1 MATRQAEKTASA
13 STLGGEARRPGVGF
27 SGGADAATAGR
38 EACRQAL
45 GGTKPSADDLV
56 LVFATADHDPA
67 ALIQAIRTEAGA
79 AQVTGCTGYRVF
91 TATSRGE
98 LGCAVAY
105 LPAGDVRFGLA
116 SVEEVGD
123 DLEGSARRATAGAR
137 DAAGPD
143 LGHSVIML
151 LSDGLAGDQREF
163 LRGAYQVGGALVP
176 IVGGAAGD
184 NLELEATL
192 LFDGDRIIR
201 NGLVAVWITSPR
213 PIGVGVR
220 HGWRPI
226 GRPLLVTR
234 AERNVIHELDG
245 RPALEHYLA
254 EQGVA
259 GLDVDHLAAE
269 LMDRPLGLATASGR
283 YEVRHV
289 MARGPEGSLVMFG
302 YVPDQ
307 AVVRVMEGDH
317 DGLLAAAA
325 GAAQDAIARLADG
338 PRAAVVFSCTARTAF
353 LGSRLEEEAQV
364 ISDELGG
371 VPSIGFF
378 TYGEFAR
385 VSGSTGFHNATVAIL
400 TL

>member
-1 MATRQAEKTASA
+1 MTTRQARSA
-13 STLGGEARRPGVGF
+13 TTIIDEAHQPGVGF
-27 SGGADAATAGR
+27 STASDAATAGR
-38 EACRQAL
+38 DACREAL
-45 GGTKPSADDLV
+45 GGAQPEPEDLV
-56 LVFATADHDPA
+56 LVFATVDHDPA
-67 ALIQAIRTEAGA
+67 TLLQAVRAESGA
-79 AQVTGCTGYRVF
+79 AHVTGCTGYRVF
-91 TATSRGE
+91 TAISRGA

-105 LPAGDVRFGLA
+105 LPAGDARFGIVA
-116 SVEEVGD
+116 VENVGD
-123 DLEGSARRATAGAR
+123 DLEGSAHRATAEAR
-137 DAAGPD
+137 KAAGPD

-163 LRGAYQVGGALVP
+163 MRGAYRVGGALVP

-184 NLELEATL
+184 NLQLESTF
-192 LFDGDRIIR
+192 LFHDDRVIP

-234 AERNVIHELDG
+234 AEHNVIHELDG

-254 EQGVA
+254 EQSTSS
-259 GLDVDHLAAE
+259 LNLDHLASE

-307 AVVRVMEGDH
+307 AVVRVMEADH

-325 GAAQDAIARLADG
+325 GAAQDAVATLAGD

-353 LGSRLEEEAQV
+353 LGSRLEEEV
-364 ISDELGG
+364 EIISRELGG
-371 VPSIGFF
+371 IPAIGFF

-385 VSGSTGFHNATVAIL
+385 VSGSTGFHNATVAVL